1 MLGMHLLHLVR
12 LVEVLVGDIEV
23 EHMLNQQDYNYN
35 ELLEVEI
42 LWRYNT
48 IHLNKNNQYS

>member
-1 MLGMHLLHLVR
+1 MHLLHLVR